1 MGNLVAW
8 GSVECAEPQTP
19 KWRPGHV
26 VAGENLD
33 SLGRPASLPLN
44 PVGEIKCLWKA
55 IRRSHEMTCGQG
67 LGSSK
72 DCLLRRLLSSF
83 KNMY

>member
-19 KWRPGHV
+19 RWRPGHV
-26 VAGENLD
+26 MAGEDLD
-33 SLGRPASLPLN
+33 SLRRPAFLPLN
-44 PVGEIKCLWKA
+44 PVGEIKCLRKA
-55 IRRSHEMTCGQG
+55 IRSHEMTCGQG

-72 DCLLRRLLSSF
+72 DFLLRWLIYLF